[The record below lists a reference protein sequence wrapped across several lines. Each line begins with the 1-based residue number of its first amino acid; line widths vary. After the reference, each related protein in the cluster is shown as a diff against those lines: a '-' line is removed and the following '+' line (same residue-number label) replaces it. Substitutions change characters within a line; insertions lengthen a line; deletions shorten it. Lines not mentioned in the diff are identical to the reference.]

1 VSTDS
6 GSVAWSTD
14 MECLATVFYGTDS
27 AYGLTMNESSY
38 GTNHSI
44 TLTDLEQNTT
54 YYYKA
59 YCISRNMTESTTY
72 GSFTTAYSFIAT
84 VQSAN
89 SSQNDTVVVNIS
101 AVTTVIEMKLNNTVE
116 NGSLNITYS
125 TSSPV
130 NMTLSVAELGRFV
143 RIEASPDVR
152 AALSSVML
160 KVYYTDE
167 ELEDANV
174 DESSLAMYWYNESTD
189 SWIKLSTNISWVYGT
204 GVNMQQNYV
213 WANVSH
219 FSDYTV
225 GGANICPLNGD
236 HPACGVVT
244 LQEVVGYILRWA
256 GGRAELQ
263 DVIDLI
269 DGWRVT
275 GI

>member
-1 VSTDS
+1 
-6 GSVAWSTD
+6 
-14 MECLATVFYGTDS
+14 VFYGTDS

>member
-1 VSTDS
+1 VSIDS
-6 GSVAWSTD
+6 ASVGFTTD
-14 MECLATVFYGTDS
+14 MECLATVYYGTDS
-27 AYGLTMNESSY
+27 SYGLTMNGSGYE
-38 GTNHSI
+38 TNHLI
-44 TLTDLEQNTT
+44 VLTGLEQNTT
-54 YYYKA
+54 YYYRA
-59 YCISRNMTESTTY
+59 YCVSRNMTESTTY
-72 GSFTTAYSFIAT
+72 GSFKTAYTFVAP

-130 NMTLSVAELGRFV
+130 NMTLAVAELGRFV
-143 RIEASPDVR
+143 RIEASSDVR

-174 DESSLAMYWYNESTD
+174 NESSLAMYWYNESTD
-189 SWIKLSTNISWVYGT
+189 SWIKLSTNLSWVYGT
-204 GVNMQQNYV
+204 GVNMPQNYV

-225 GGANICPLNGD
+225 GGDNICQLNGD
-236 HPACGVVT
+236 HPTCGVVT
-244 LQEVVGYILRWA
+244 LQEVVSYILRWA
-256 GGRAELQ
+256 EGRAQLQ
-263 DVIDLI
+263 DVINLI
-269 DGWRVT
+269 DGWA
-275 GI
+275 ISPI